1 MPVINV
7 FEQTAQ
13 LGRPTDN
20 TSRVRPDNSGAMAI
34 ARENAGIARTFA
46 VGVQNLQEQIAT
58 ADVMAANNEYNRRV
72 TELEN
77 KLMQNKESNA
87 FENVAKLDE
96 GRQKIMQDI
105 LQKGPQTLRY
115 GAGNRAFVNS
125 ADRDYVAQRARMQR
139 YQIGE
144 AERYQDTQLNL
155 QLENNMKNVAADYS
169 DGVIMDNIYR
179 GDVAVAARYY
189 NYGPER
195 IELEQNK
202 YRAALAKTAVDSA
215 FATGDNDSAE
225 RILNDY
231 RGLFTPAEYN
241 RYKSAVYEY
250 KAQEYEYNL
259 AGQLYEQYGDNF
271 MAVEE
276 ALENGSYM
284 AYTPDGKLDLE
295 PPGDTWIAKAGVSL
309 DGAQQ
314 KTRSGVAELAAWYKA
329 QSGEPLLVTSGT
341 DSTNLHAAGKRSHGG
356 GWKVDVASDWLEVPE
371 NRRRFIQ
378 YAKSLG
384 VATIDEY
391 ANPSANSTG
400 GHLDLDFTDYNGGG
414 GRRLNFAEKQ
424 KVLTNYRSIAKQRE
438 AAEKDR
444 IDNLALSMNSTIYGW
459 KQQGMTRGQAE
470 RQIRSIAGADVELGK
485 ELQKTVDFLYG
496 ADSKGLESWRI
507 DLYNDMLAD
516 GRFRSGAE
524 YLDYLA
530 EEGASDKQIYEA
542 TKTFKQFK
550 NGEGQFK
557 FGWDGI
563 KENVVGTIKDK
574 QAKELAWQ
582 GAQAAGKWF
591 IADYT
596 TKNGH
601 PPTDYEVINACREAL
616 KKNVSFSYDGGMV
629 GKLYDD
635 SYDFSRA
642 ELALAG
648 IRDVATYYDPN
659 TLHVIFDDGRR
670 LAMTPEELDE
680 FIKVRK

>member
-34 ARENAGIARTFA
+34 ARENAGLARTFA
-46 VGVQNLQEQIAT
+46 VGVQNLQEQVAT

-125 ADRDYVAQRARMQR
+125 ADRDYVGQRARMQR

-169 DGVIMDNIYR
+169 DSVIMDNIYR

-231 RGLFTPAEYN
+231 RSLFTPAEYS
-241 RYKSAVYEY
+241 RYKNAVYEY

-259 AGQLYEQYGDNF
+259 ADSLINQYGDDE
-271 MAVEE
+271 AAIEA
-276 ALENGSYM
+276 ALENGDYM

-295 PPGDTWIAKAGVSL
+295 PPGNTWIAKAGVSL

-314 KTRSGVAELAAWYKA
+314 QTRSGVAELAAWYKE
-329 QSGEPLLVTSGT
+329 QSGEPLLLTSGT
-341 DSTNLHAAGKRSHGG
+341 DSTNLHAAGRRSHGG
-356 GWKVDVASDWLEVPE
+356 GWKVDVASDWLEAPE

-384 VATIDEY
+384 IVTLDEY
-391 ANPSANSTG
+391 ESPSANSTG

-414 GRRLNFAEKQ
+414 NRKLNFAERQ
-424 KVLTNYRSIAKQRE
+424 RTMSNVRSKLRQRR
-438 AAEKDR
+438 AAEKER
-444 IDNLALSMNSTIYGW
+444 IDNFTDGMINTIYSW
-459 KQQGMTRGQAE
+459 QQQGVPRAQAE
-470 RQIRSIAGADVELGK
+470 QQIRQMAGANIAMGK
-485 ELQKTVDFLYG
+485 EMLNALDYFYSG
-496 ADSKGLESWRI
+496 DSKGMESWQI
-507 DLYNDMLAD
+507 DAVNDALAA
-516 GRFRSGAE
+516 GQFQNSQEYIQYLQRSGANQ
-524 YLDYLA
+524 
-530 EEGASDKQIYEA
+530 KQLYEA
-542 TKTFKQFK
+542 NKTYQQWR
-550 NGEGQFK
+550 NGEGDFAYD
-557 FGWDGI
+557 W
-563 KENVVGTIKDK
+563 NSIKDEVCAGLK
-574 QAKELAWQ
+574 DDAAKMAWRD
-582 GAQAAGKWF
+582 AQA
-591 IADYT
+591 
-596 TKNGH
+596 
-601 PPTDYEVINACREAL
+601 R
-616 KKNVSFSYDGGMV
+616 
-629 GKLYDD
+629 GKLYI
-635 SYDFSRA
+635 A
-642 ELALAG
+642 EFTAKNKRQPTRYELVEYLREG
-648 IRDVATYYDPN
+648 N
-659 TLHVIFDDGRR
+659 TKH
-670 LAMTPEELDE
+670 
-680 FIKVRK
+680 

>member
-77 KLMQNKESNA
+77 KLMLNKESNA

-169 DGVIMDNIYR
+169 DGAIMDNIYR

-241 RYKSAVYEY
+241 RYKNAVYEY

-259 AGQLYEQYGDNF
+259 ADSLINQYGDDE
-271 MAVEE
+271 AAIEA
-276 ALENGSYM
+276 ALENGDYM

-295 PPGDTWIAKAGVSL
+295 PPGNTWIAKAGVSL

-314 KTRSGVAELAAWYKA
+314 QTRSGVAELAAWYKA

-341 DSTNLHAAGKRSHGG
+341 DSSNLHAAGRRSHGG

-378 YAKSLG
+378 HAKSLG
-384 VATIDEY
+384 VVTLDEY
-391 ANPSANSTG
+391 ERPSANSTG
-400 GHLDLDFTDYNGGG
+400 GHLDLDFTDYSGGG
-414 GRRLNFAEKQ
+414 GRKLNFAERQ
-424 KVLTNYRSIAKQRE
+424 RTMSNVRSKLRQRR
-438 AAEKDR
+438 AAEKER
-444 IDNLALSMNSTIYGW
+444 IDNFTDGMINTIYSW
-459 KQQGMTRGQAE
+459 QQQGVPRAQAE
-470 RQIRSIAGADVELGK
+470 QQIRQMAGANIAMGK
-485 ELQKTVDFLYG
+485 EMLNALDYFYSG
-496 ADSKGLESWRI
+496 NSKGMESWQI
-507 DLYNDMLAD
+507 DAVNDALAA
-516 GRFRSGAE
+516 GQFQNSQEYIQYLQRSGANQ
-524 YLDYLA
+524 
-530 EEGASDKQIYEA
+530 KQLYEA
-542 TKTFKQFK
+542 NKTYQQWR
-550 NGEGQFK
+550 NGEGDFAYD
-557 FGWDGI
+557 W
-563 KENVVGTIKDK
+563 NSIKDEVCAGHGEMHRPAANCILPNLQLK
-574 QAKELAWQ
+574 INVSLHAMNLWNIYAKEIQNTITAHTVTAVNGSLATGLNSAITAWR
-582 GAQAAGKWF
+582 QAAS
-591 IADYT
+591 A
-596 TKNGH
+596 
-601 PPTDYEVINACREAL
+601 V
-616 KKNVSFSYDGGMV
+616 
-629 GKLYDD
+629 
-635 SYDFSRA
+635 
-642 ELALAG
+642 
-648 IRDVATYYDPN
+648 
-659 TLHVIFDDGRR
+659 
-670 LAMTPEELDE
+670 
-680 FIKVRK
+680 

>member
-13 LGRPTDN
+13 LGRPVDN

-125 ADRDYVAQRARMQR
+125 ADRDYVGQRARMQR

-231 RGLFTPAEYN
+231 RSLFTPAEYN
-241 RYKSAVYEY
+241 RYKNAVYEY

-259 AGQLYEQYGDNF
+259 ADSLINQYGDDE
-271 MAVEE
+271 AAIEA
-276 ALENGSYM
+276 ALENGDYM

-295 PPGDTWIAKAGVSL
+295 PPGNTWIAKAGVSL

-314 KTRSGVAELAAWYKA
+314 QTRSGVAELAAWYKA

-341 DSTNLHAAGKRSHGG
+341 DSTNLHAAGRRSHGG
-356 GWKVDVASDWLEVPE
+356 GWKVDVASDWLEAPE

-384 VATIDEY
+384 IVTLDEY
-391 ANPSANSTG
+391 ESPSANSTG

-414 GRRLNFAEKQ
+414 NRKLNFAERQ
-424 KVLTNYRSIAKQRE
+424 RTMSNVRSKLRQRR

-444 IDNLALSMNSTIYGW
+444 IDNFTDGMINTIYSW
-459 KQQGMTRGQAE
+459 QQQGVPRAQAE
-470 RQIRSIAGADVELGK
+470 QQIRQMAGANIAMGK
-485 ELQKTVDFLYG
+485 EMLNALDYFYSG
-496 ADSKGLESWRI
+496 NSKGMESWQI
-507 DLYNDMLAD
+507 DAVNDALAA
-516 GRFRSGAE
+516 GQFQNSQEYIQYLQRSGANQ
-524 YLDYLA
+524 
-530 EEGASDKQIYEA
+530 KQLYEA
-542 TKTFKQFK
+542 NKTYQQWR
-550 NGEGQFK
+550 NGEGDFAYD
-557 FGWDGI
+557 WNSI
-563 KENVVGTIKDK
+563 KAEVCAGLKGDAAEI
-574 QAKELAWQ
+574 AWRD
-582 GAQAAGKWF
+582 AQA
-591 IADYT
+591 
-596 TKNGH
+596 
-601 PPTDYEVINACREAL
+601 R
-616 KKNVSFSYDGGMV
+616 
-629 GKLYDD
+629 GKLYIAEFTAKNKHQPTRYELVEYLREGNTKHYYGAYRDGSEWFFSNWLELSD
-635 SYDFSRA
+635 NRLAASGIGSVERIDNDLYDVHY
-642 ELALAG
+642 L
-648 IRDVATYYDPN
+648 
-659 TLHVIFDDGRR
+659 DGRR
-670 LAMTPEELDE
+670 EQMNAYRLHLLT
-680 FIKVRK
+680 RW